1 VRLFG
6 QIDVDPAP
14 VAANTNNSFK
24 TVCYFAIPKSLNT
37 TVEHPIPKGLKTQL
51 CSHIIF
57 IPTEI
62 DDHNRIVPYTPS
74 HYDMFSRAVPAM
86 RKENPKLTIMVSNV
100 GRFSY
105 LTVLQSKKNER
116 LPADMTLFWM
126 LCIIKK

>member
-1 VRLFG
+1 MRLFG

-24 TVCYFAIPKSLNT
+24 TVCYFAMPKSLNT
-37 TVEHPIPKGLKTQL
+37 TVEHPIPKGLNTQL

-86 RKENPKLTIMVSNV
+86 RKENPKLTIMVSNG
-100 GRFSY
+100 GRFSP
-105 LTVLQSKKNER
+105 VMQSLQNTSEYV
-116 LPADMTLFWM
+116 
-126 LCIIKK
+126 